1 MEGMKLKYK
10 LYFLILSLLLSVAGM
25 STKITAA
32 ENREIKVY
40 VNAVQ
45 MSFPDQKPII
55 NCDNRTL
62 VPVRFVSQVLGGQV
76 EWNAQT
82 SQVTIQHEGKSIV
95 LSIGKKQALIGESS
109 ILLDTS
115 ADIVNNRTL
124 VPLRFISECL
134 DAEVQ
139 WNGEKGEIYISTKM
153 PPANPFVG
161 QPFKPSDLPCVGGIS
176 YGTIIAGSNE
186 KGAQIMYAKLDQLP
200 IKVGEHT
207 IYSLSV
213 DNMKINIM
221 QHTDDINCFPI
232 LMYMVE
238 NEQLNRFRGYY
249 TNEKGRTFTYSYSVF
264 STLDNTPTN
273 ITKVSNFALFDYEG
287 LEFRM
292 LVIPNPAYKE

>member
-1 MEGMKLKYK
+1 MKYK
-10 LYFLILSLLLSVAGM
+10 LYFLILCLLLSVAGI

-32 ENREIKVY
+32 DNRELKVY

-62 VPVRFVSQVLGGQV
+62 IPVRFVSEALGGKV
-76 EWNAQT
+76 EWNSHT
-82 SQVTIQHEGKSIV
+82 TQVKIQHEGKSIV
-95 LSIGKKQALIGESS
+95 LNIGEKQALIGDNS
-109 ILLDTS
+109 IMLDTS

-124 VPLRFISECL
+124 VPLRFIGECL
-134 DAEVQ
+134 GAEVQ

-153 PPANPFVG
+153 PPANPFIG
-161 QPFKPSDLPCVGGIS
+161 QPFKPSDLPCLGGITNK
-176 YGTIIAGSNE
+176 TIIAGSNE
-186 KGAQIMYAKLDQLP
+186 QGAQIMYAKIEQLP
-200 IKVGEHT
+200 IKVGFHA

-213 DNMKINIM
+213 DKTTINI
-221 QHTDDINCFPI
+221 QQQTDDSNCFPI

-238 NEQLNRFRGYY
+238 NNQLNRFRGYCA
-249 TNEKGRTFTYSYSVF
+249 NEKGKTFTYSYPIF

-273 ITKVSNFALFDYEG
+273 ITKVSDFALFDYDG

-292 LVIPNPAYKE
+292 LVIPNPAYEK